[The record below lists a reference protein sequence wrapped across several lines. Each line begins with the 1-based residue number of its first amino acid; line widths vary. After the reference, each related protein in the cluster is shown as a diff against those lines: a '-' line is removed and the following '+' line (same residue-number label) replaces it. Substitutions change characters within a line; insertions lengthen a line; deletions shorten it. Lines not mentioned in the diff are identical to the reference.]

1 MSNKNNKK
9 QEFKHNAD
17 TLFKKVVEFINTNKR
32 YVIAAGAL
40 LCFVLILFF
49 AVGKGGL
56 FIGKKSSSG
65 DALKFVENKD
75 KEITT
80 LFENYYEAYAAGDV
94 KALASYAAPISD
106 NECEYIELF
115 SSYIKAYKI
124 DKIYTQQG
132 IDENSCLAMVEIDIE
147 FEGVKTTAP
156 GLDCF
161 YITGIRTGHLY
172 INNLYSQ
179 FNLGTHEYVTEDQ
192 INTCIKKFVMRS
204 EVAELQE
211 KVDKRYEEAIL
222 KDEDLD
228 FLINSTMSVAINDLM
243 SSLKLLQNQM
253 PPVVVIGDSTDDDSG
268 DDSDDAGEGE
278 DEPEPEEIVI
288 DPELEITEYAITT
301 DEVNVRFGASKDKKA
316 IGKAAAGAKVIVIAV
331 DPWGEWSYV
340 QVNDDLKGFIRNDFL
355 ITQDNDEAI
364 TGLPGYPEKDAKA
377 TIVTDGAEL
386 VTSMKE
392 YNRTI
397 ITKLTEGT
405 QVTVITA
412 YRNGFVKVMVN
423 GKTGY
428 ILLTTIT
435 Y

>member
-1 MSNKNNKK
+1 MSKKVDKK

-17 TLFKKVVEFINTNKR
+17 TFFKKALEFANKNKR

-40 LCFVLILFF
+40 CCFVLILFF

-56 FIGKKSSSG
+56 FIGRKSSSG
-65 DALKFVENKD
+65 DALKFAENKNKDID
-75 KEITT
+75 K
-80 LFENYYEAYAAGDV
+80 LLDNYYKAYAAGDV
-94 KALASYAAPISD
+94 DALASYAAPISD

-115 SSYIKAYKI
+115 SSYIKSYKI
-124 DKIYTQQG
+124 DKVYTQQG

-147 FEGVKTTAP
+147 FEGVNTTAP
-156 GLDCF
+156 GLDFF
-161 YITGIRTGHLY
+161 YITGIKTGNIY

-179 FNLGTHEYVTEDQ
+179 FNMGTHEYATEEQ
-192 INTCIKKFVMRS
+192 INKCINKFIMRK

-211 KVDKRYEEAIL
+211 RIEKRYSDAIL

-228 FLINSTMSVAINDLM
+228 FLVNSTMSVAINDLM
-243 SSLKLLQNQM
+243 GSLKLLQNQM
-253 PPVVVIGDSTDDDSG
+253 PPAVVIGDVTDDNTDDNTDDTG
-268 DDSDDAGEGE
+268 DDKE
-278 DEPEPEEIVI
+278 EPENIVI

-301 DEVNVRFGASKDKKA
+301 DEVNVRFGPSKDKKA

-364 TGLPGYPEKDAKA
+364 TGLQGYPEKDAKA
-377 TIVTDGAEL
+377 VIVNDDAEL
-386 VTSMKE
+386 VTSMKD
-392 YNRTI
+392 YNRST
-397 ITKLTEGT
+397 ITKLTAGT
-405 QVTVITA
+405 QVTVIA
-412 YRNGFVKVMVN
+412 VYRNGFVKVMVN

-428 ILLTTIT
+428 ILLTAIS